1 MSNTTTTRAW
11 TVAKSTGHYYSNSDT
26 KFSAA
31 LDGQS
36 RKKKEPP
43 KQPPAHLPTTKTSP
57 PSPTRDHHH
66 ITTPHHHNQRHYLPT
81 QHLPPATLPVEQR
94 SIRDMA
100 ADRRG
105 THSPGIPELGC
116 TLEQDGGEGKRR
128 TQADDK
134 GCARRKIKGAR
145 DTSRHDFGTQGGDKR
160 TKGDEQQELPA
171 DRTRERVCW
180 NI

>member
-1 MSNTTTTRAW
+1 MCNSTPTRAW

-26 KFSAA
+26 IFSAA

-43 KQPPAHLPTTKTSP
+43 KQPPTHLPTTKTSP

-66 ITTPHHHNQRHYLPT
+66 ITTPHHHNKRHYLPT
-81 QHLPPATLPVEQR
+81 QHLPPATLPVKQR

-105 THSPGIPELGC
+105 THSPGHNDP
-116 TLEQDGGEGKRR
+116 
-128 TQADDK
+128 
-134 GCARRKIKGAR
+134 
-145 DTSRHDFGTQGGDKR
+145 
-160 TKGDEQQELPA
+160 
-171 DRTRERVCW
+171 
-180 NI
+180 